1 VPIPEHLPPV
11 PQSGRDSSGRRS
23 PPRLPPGR
31 RASPPAEDRH
41 TLTVREKPLEP
52 VLEQLAQRLDFELRI
67 DRKAIAA
74 AGISLDQRISV
85 HVENATLDELLG
97 SLLKTTGLSF
107 HRTGRVVEI
116 HARG

>member
-1 VPIPEHLPPV
+1 
-11 PQSGRDSSGRRS
+11 
-23 PPRLPPGR
+23 
-31 RASPPAEDRH
+31 
-41 TLTVREKPLEP
+41 LTVREKPLEP